1 MKNKICY
8 ILLALV
14 LCMGAFFMPVDVYAK
29 GNSEDSVPPTVS
41 TELAGEMLH
50 IQAEDDDSG
59 VDAVY
64 IGGKRVNYREG
75 NAVELDF
82 TDFAGTEDKAV
93 EIYAV
98 DFAGNRSEVTEIL
111 NPYYSAA
118 KGTASEKKT
127 ITPDGQATVAD
138 AVTDEDGKEFYTFI
152 TPEENVFYL
161 VIDKERDTDNVYFLN
176 AVTETDLLALAEKA
190 GNDKAGSGNEN
201 GNAGGNQNTAESI
214 VPEIA
219 VCTCMERCEAG
230 AVDVSCQVCRNDL
243 TSCTGKE
250 NKTMETEEAE
260 RREEKK
266 ENGGMYVFV
275 LAAAL
280 AVGGAGYYFKIYKP
294 KHDLDDAED
303 LDDLLDDEEEQEVN
317 EDAEGYE
324 QEVNEDVEEDRQ
336 EVNEDTPEEEQEAD
350 GDMEEQEVNDLA
362 LYDDYP
368 EAERPDDEEEGEEE

>member
-1 MKNKICY
+1 
-8 ILLALV
+8 
-14 LCMGAFFMPVDVYAK
+14 MGAFFMPVDVYAK
-29 GNSEDSVPPTVS
+29 GNSDDSVPPTVS
-41 TELAGEMLH
+41 TELVGEMLH

-82 TDFAGTEDKAV
+82 TDFVGTEDKAV

-190 GNDKAGSGNEN
+190 ENDKAGSGNEN
-201 GNAGGNQNTAESI
+201 GNADGNQNTAESI
-214 VPEIA
+214 VPEIV

-250 NKTMETEEAE
+250 NKTTETEEAE
-260 RREEKK
+260 RREDKK

-303 LDDLLDDEEEQEVN
+303 LEDLLDDEDEREVNEDEQEVKEDTEENGQEVKEGTEEDGQEVN
-317 EDAEGYE
+317 EEAKGYE
-324 QEVNEDVEEDRQ
+324 QEAK
-336 EVNEDTPEEEQEAD
+336 EDTPEED
-350 GDMEEQEVNDLA
+350 GDMEEQEINDLA
-362 LYDDYP
+362 LYDDYL
-368 EAERPDDEEEGEEE
+368 EDEGPDDEEEGEEE